1 MSVLFDPTAVKSIDH
16 EAVRQISFLGLSEEI
31 MRELNAIPE
40 QVFPQTP
47 HSKYRSRDLLNLTL
61 DFQ

>member
-31 MRELNAIPE
+31 MRELNSIPE
-40 QVFPQTP
+40 QVLEEHEITTRPI
-47 HSKYRSRDLLNLTL
+47 Y
-61 DFQ
+61 